1 MSINPISVR
10 LLPGFNPTQI
20 SGCQLWLDAADTTTY
35 TSSSS
40 VTSWRNKGTA
50 GGTCSRTNGTFD
62 STSFTINSL
71 RAMAFSSGA
80 TMSMPTLTFGT
91 TSRSIFLV
99 PNIGASGSQ
108 YTYTSAGSLVD
119 PQCYSWSGGA
129 DLELNRPSLNII
141 VANNPTNYFN
151 KSSVVSIT
159 SGININGTAQTTSV
173 NRGNN
178 LFTAGV
184 TTTLIL
190 GGSDTVAYN
199 LGEIIIFDG
208 LLNTTQTQ
216 QLEGYLAWKWGLQT
230 SLPSDHPYKTTPP
243 QFFPPLAPFPL
254 VSQPTSIT
262 FAPIFLPTS
271 ISGCTLWLDGA
282 DISTIT
288 GTSPVTAWKD
298 KSGNGNNPTTISG
311 VTYSTNQQGGY
322 GTINMG
328 SGYITGSI
336 ASPIINTIVTC
347 FLVVKCTST
356 TNDNG
361 IHGALT
367 LNQVGQLYDFR
378 VLEERQA
385 NFRLLTRYPNVVG
398 VSTGAITSS
407 YIIWTAIASSS
418 SLSANINGS
427 TISTSAI
434 TTDPNNASVYNIG
447 TTSES
452 GVTPVGWNGYIA
464 EEIIYSGT
472 LNNTQIQ
479 QVEGYL
485 AWKWGLVANL
495 PSNHPYKS
503 INPSPYYN
511 KVQVY
516 TNKVIPYL
524 FNPTQISGTQFWLD
538 AADPSVVIKSGTT
551 VTAWND
557 KSGNGYNLNALPMN
571 NWQGQGNAIY
581 PSVGTAINNL
591 NTIYFSAWAG
601 LKQGTVLNGAK
612 NLYWVGR
619 IASGG
624 TTYFLMGADSY
635 YDWHA
640 NGGPG
645 TTILASAYAQSGI
658 LAASPASQ
666 YTSGA
671 NAVVNTSFSNIVY
684 PSAGDISL
692 LSVAGITGNTRYQ
705 GVCFD
710 RQDHTGWCGDLGEV
724 VIYSTALTTA
734 QHQQV
739 EGYLAWKWGLQG
751 SLPATHPYK
760 LFPPPPS

>member
-1 MSINPISVR
+1 M
-10 LLPGFNPTQI
+10 
-20 SGCQLWLDAADTTTY
+20 
-35 TSSSS
+35 
-40 VTSWRNKGTA
+40 
-50 GGTCSRTNGTFD
+50 
-62 STSFTINSL
+62 
-71 RAMAFSSGA
+71 
-80 TMSMPTLTFGT
+80 
-91 TSRSIFLV
+91 
-99 PNIGASGSQ
+99 
-108 YTYTSAGSLVD
+108 
-119 PQCYSWSGGA
+119 
-129 DLELNRPSLNII
+129 
-141 VANNPTNYFN
+141 
-151 KSSVVSIT
+151 
-159 SGININGTAQTTSV
+159 
-173 NRGNN
+173 
-178 LFTAGV
+178 
-184 TTTLIL
+184 
-190 GGSDTVAYN
+190 
-199 LGEIIIFDG
+199 
-208 LLNTTQTQ
+208 
-216 QLEGYLAWKWGLQT
+216 
-230 SLPSDHPYKTTPP
+230 
-243 QFFPPLAPFPL
+243 
-254 VSQPTSIT
+254 
-262 FAPIFLPTS
+262 
-271 ISGCTLWLDGA
+271 
-282 DISTIT
+282 
-288 GTSPVTAWKD
+288 
-298 KSGNGNNPTTISG
+298 
-311 VTYSTNQQGGY
+311 
-322 GTINMG
+322 
-328 SGYITGSI
+328 
-336 ASPIINTIVTC
+336 
-347 FLVVKCTST
+347 
-356 TNDNG
+356 
-361 IHGALT
+361 
-367 LNQVGQLYDFR
+367 
-378 VLEERQA
+378 
-385 NFRLLTRYPNVVG
+385 
-398 VSTGAITSS
+398 
-407 YIIWTAIASSS
+407 WTAIASSS

-427 TISTSAI
+427 TINTVSISTN
-434 TTDPNNASVYNIG
+434 PYNANIYNIG
-447 TTSES
+447 TASES
-452 GVTPVGWNGYIA
+452 GVSPVGWNGYIA
-464 EEIIYSGT
+464 EEIIYSGA
-472 LNNTQIQ
+472 LNNSQIQ

-495 PSNHPYKS
+495 PSNHSYKS

-524 FNPTQISGTQFWLD
+524 FNPTQISGTQLWLD

-571 NWQGQGNAIY
+571 QYLGQGNAIY

-601 LKQGTVLNGAK
+601 LKQATVINGAK

-624 TTYFLMGADSY
+624 TVYFLMGADSY

-640 NGGPG
+640 SGGPG
-645 TTILASAYAQSGI
+645 SIILANAYAQSGL
-658 LAASPASQ
+658 LAASPTSQ